1 ATSPGDASKK
11 TAEASTDRSSD
22 VIVQAKFKK
31 EESSEESSMSTGSK
45 SSGGFWVKVIFWLL
59 IVVLA
64 FIYIRSLAKHPIG
77 EETAATKEATHSM
90 QSNVDSAA
98 AVKTAVKGEA
108 APTSADH
115 AESEKVASAAESASE
130 EVAGDQPAASQA
142 SGTASATSEMA
153 AVEPASSGSSNTS
166 APIASSAE
174 VEVASA
180 QAPEAASG
188 TQADVATTTGAGA
201 SDPHAE
207 SVAKILKEF
216 DELREAADAEMEAMR
231 NLIQAE
237 RELRD
242 AMMVPPPPPQSY
254 PRTRVAPGYNPYRN
268 APQYS
273 PYGRP

>member
-1 ATSPGDASKK
+1 
-11 TAEASTDRSSD
+11 
-22 VIVQAKFKK
+22 
-31 EESSEESSMSTGSK
+31 M
-45 SSGGFWVKVIFWLL
+45 IFWLL

-64 FIYIRSLAKHPIG
+64 FIYIRSLAKHPSG

-90 QSNVDSAA
+90 QSGAESAA
-98 AVKTAVKGEA
+98 AAKIAVKGEA
-108 APTSADH
+108 APTSVDH
-115 AESEKVASAAESASE
+115 VESEKVASAAESASG

-142 SGTASATSEMA
+142 SDTASATSEMA
-153 AVEPASSGSSNTS
+153 AVEPASSGSSDTS
-166 APIASSAE
+166 APTASSAE
-174 VEVASA
+174 VEAAST
-180 QAPEAASG
+180 QAPRSGGESPADGAMTTEGRAA
-188 TQADVATTTGAGA
+188 
-201 SDPHAE
+201 DPHAE

-242 AMMVPPPPPQSY
+242 AMMVPPPPQSY